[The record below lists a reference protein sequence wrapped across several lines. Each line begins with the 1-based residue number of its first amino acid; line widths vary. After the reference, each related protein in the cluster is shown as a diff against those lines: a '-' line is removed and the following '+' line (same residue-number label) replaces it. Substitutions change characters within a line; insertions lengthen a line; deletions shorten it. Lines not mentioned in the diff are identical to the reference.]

1 MLLLLLLDLQRSW
14 KNVRRSLT
22 EAGLVGRNLPEE
34 DGFSAVTAIGCGHQ
48 VRSAH
53 LTPGA
58 ICPKQHSPLSHKS
71 P

>member
-22 EAGLVGRNLPEE
+22 EAGLVGRNLLDE
-34 DGFSAVTAIGCGHQ
+34 DSLSAVTDIGCGHQ
-48 VRSAH
+48 ERSAH